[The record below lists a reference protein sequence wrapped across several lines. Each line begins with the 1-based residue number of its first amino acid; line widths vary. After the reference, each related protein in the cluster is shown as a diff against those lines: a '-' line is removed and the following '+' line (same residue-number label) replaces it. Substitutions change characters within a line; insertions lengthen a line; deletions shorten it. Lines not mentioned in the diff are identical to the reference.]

1 MRSLEVITEEL
12 ASVKREK
19 DGLEENCLK
28 ISGEIIK
35 FAKVGF
41 KLTQPGRE
49 HGRDSINGV

>member
-1 MRSLEVITEEL
+1 MNGLKAITEEL

-28 ISGEIIK
+28 ISSEIIK

-49 HGRDSINGV
+49 YGRDSINGV